1 MSSSRLFGHP
11 VSRDSNG
18 RLVDRIHDILREEI
32 HAGRWKIGEKLPS
45 MMMIADQCQIS
56 RMPVQQAIE
65 QLGAE
70 GYVRQANRSGI
81 YLKSMAPRGNPLGV
95 IGMLLHSNPKNQREI
110 EHIEHEHMLVNRF
123 TKMAASRNYQTRVLY
138 LPQDMEW
145 SDVNRAGAVFDD
157 DVKGIVSLVP
167 FSRTEVGSMNAD
179 RIPLVFWCEPDHRCA
194 PCVASDYEM
203 AFYLLTSE
211 LIKKGHRR
219 IAVLATP
226 MYTEELNRMHYRGY
240 RRAMNENGLQIKQDY
255 FDESLHIDYRDVAGC
270 KQFLQEKNE
279 VTAYV
284 CITFERGDQVIQ
296 SLHGMGIQVPEDVS
310 VVCSNPYIEEKSAGL
325 QMSGVGFSPEKE
337 MQMCFDMLR
346 QQRIHREWTIGTVL
360 VAPSLIAGET
370 IAEPLAGG

>member
-1 MSSSRLFGHP
+1 MSSPKLFGHP
-11 VSRDSNG
+11 VSRSSDG

-45 MMMIADQCQIS
+45 MMMIAEQCQVS

-95 IGMLLHSNPKNQREI
+95 IGMLLQSNPKNQREI
-110 EHIEHEHMLVNRF
+110 EHIGYEHMLVNRF
-123 TKMAASRNYQTRVLY
+123 TKMAAARNYQTRVLY
-138 LPQDMEW
+138 LPQDMNS
-145 SDVNRAGAVFDD
+145 SDVNRAGVLFDEE
-157 DVKGIVSLVP
+157 VKGIVSLVP
-167 FSRTEVGSMNAD
+167 FSRMEVGAMGAD

-203 AFYLLTSE
+203 AFYLLTSQ
-211 LIKKGHRR
+211 LIRKGHRK

-226 MYTEELNRMHYRGY
+226 MYTDELNRMHYRGY
-240 RRAMNENGLQIKQDY
+240 RRAMNEHGLQIKQDY
-255 FDESLHIDYRDVAGC
+255 FDESLHLDYRDIAAS
-270 KQFLQEKNE
+270 KQFLEEKNE

-296 SLHGMGIQVPEDVS
+296 SLHAMGIQVPGDVS

-325 QMSGVGFSPEKE
+325 QVSGVGFSPEKE

-346 QQRIHREWTIGTVL
+346 QQRIHREWIIGTAL
-360 VAPSLIAGET
+360 VAPSLIDGET
-370 IAEPLAGG
+370 IAEPPLGG